1 MSPPSFSI
9 IVPCYR
15 QAHFLPQALESAL
28 AQHGAA
34 YEVIV
39 VDDGSPDDTAAVAG
53 HFVASHPERVR
64 LVRQENRGLALAR
77 AAGLAVAAGGFLV
90 LPRADDLPAAG
101 LLGACLGRPPR
112 RP

>member
-53 HFVASHPERVR
+53 HFVASHPERVH

-77 AAGLAVAAGGFLV
+77 AAGLAVAAGGVPVFL
-90 LPRADDLPAAG
+90 PPAATPAPDT
-101 LLGACLGRPPR
+101 LAACGGRPPR
-112 RP
+112 

>member
-64 LVRQENRGLALAR
+64 LVRQENRGLAAAR

-90 LPRADDLPAAG
+90 F
-101 LLGACLGRPPR
+101 LGRGR
-112 RP
+112 LLWAGKRG